1 MLASPTVTLDLLGL
15 HAELHAHLAHCT
27 QFPPY
32 LAPGVWVP
40 HSTLY
45 FASDLPQMAQVL
57 ELVAGRF
64 AGLAG
69 EIQGFGIL
77 DPPAHVDTVQCALRG

>member
-15 HAELHAHLAHCT
+15 HADLHAHFT

-69 EIQGFGIL
+69 EIQGFGI
-77 DPPAHVDTVQCALRG
+77 R